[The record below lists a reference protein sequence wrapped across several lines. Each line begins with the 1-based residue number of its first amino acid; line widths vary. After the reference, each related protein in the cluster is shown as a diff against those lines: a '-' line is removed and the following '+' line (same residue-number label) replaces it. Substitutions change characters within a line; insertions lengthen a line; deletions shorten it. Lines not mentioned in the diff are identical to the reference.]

1 MTLFCNS
8 LRPRRRVRSIIFL
21 VFSWFLFA
29 PVLTFAQD
37 RFSPWVDS
45 VFNSLSAEDRIAQLF
60 IIRAYS
66 ARNAVY
72 DDSLAAI
79 VRNYNPGGLCFFQ
92 GSPVRQASLVNRL
105 QDSVRTPMIISID
118 AEWGLGMRLDSAFSF
133 PRQIALGA
141 VKNDSLIY
149 KMGRIIGKD
158 CRRMGIH
165 FNFAPVAD
173 INNNPRNP
181 VIGFRSFGEERTK
194 VAAKSILYMKGM
206 QDEGILPTG
215 KHFPGHGDTDF
226 DSHYTL
232 PLINHDRKRLDS
244 IELYPFRA
252 LIGAGLQGIMVAHLY
267 MPQLDTTPNTATT
280 LSPVVITGLLR
291 NELGFKGYVVTD
303 ALDMQGVTK
312 YFKPGEIEV
321 RALLAGNDILLLPQH
336 IDLAIRGIKTAID
349 SGLISPDL
357 LAYKCKRILALKENL
372 GLDKPREI
380 LTKGLIRDINAPA
393 SAALASV
400 MVKESLTLL
409 SNPLQILP
417 IQYSNRRKIAVLS
430 IGDTMP
436 DLFAQTLSQYADITA
451 FRLPKQFGKNNID
464 SIIRKVSPFD
474 LLIAGVYGISSNPGT
489 SYGIT
494 ASVKQVV
501 DSLSAVHRTIL
512 TLFGTPYALNMF
524 TYPQKCEAVIIAYQ
538 DNAQTRRCAAEA
550 IFGGIPLQGTL
561 PVSTTFRPAGTS
573 ETTEKSRLESAYP
586 EELGIPSEAL
596 YAIDSIVNDG
606 IAGKAFPGCQVLL
619 AKQGRVFFEKSYGNP
634 SYGDSLITGNQNLY
648 DLASITKIAATTL
661 AIMKLYDEQKIALD
675 DRLEKFL
682 PETKGTD
689 KAHLKIGDIL
699 AHQAGLQDWIPFYK
713 NTLKHHKPDPDWYR
727 NVPGDR
733 FTVPVC
739 RDLYI
744 RDNYHEII
752 LEEILR
758 SPLKKEG
765 KYKYSDL
772 GFYLLRMAVERIA
785 EQPFEQYLSKEF
797 YKPLGLQT
805 MTFNPLEK
813 FPVERIMPTE
823 DDQAF
828 RHQLLRGYVHDP
840 GAAMLGGISGHAG
853 LFSNARDLAVILQ
866 MLLNKGS
873 YGGRKYLTP
882 ATVEKF
888 TAAWDTENHNRRSPG
903 FDNPLPEPS
912 ASGPSCIAASALSF
926 GHSGFTGTYVWADP
940 KYDLLYVFL
949 SNRVFPDASNNKLSG
964 MNIRTNIHQKVY
976 EILINSESKLLPLQ
990 NESN

>member
-1 MTLFCNS
+1 MNLLRNS
-8 LRPRRRVRSIIFL
+8 LAHIRQLRDMTPL
-21 VFSWFLFA
+21 LFSCIMFTPL
-29 PVLTFAQD
+29 LTSAQD
-37 RFSPWVDS
+37 KFSPWVDS
-45 VFNSLSAEDRIAQLF
+45 VYSSLSAEERIAQLF

-66 ARNAVY
+66 AKTNVY

-79 VRNYNPGGLCFFQ
+79 VRKYKPGGLCFFQ

-133 PRQIALGA
+133 PRQIALGSI
-141 VKNDSLIY
+141 KHDTLIY
-149 KMGRIIGKD
+149 NMGRIIGKD

-173 INNNPRNP
+173 VNNNPLNP
-181 VIGFRSFGEERTK
+181 VIGFRSFGEDRRK
-194 VAAKSILYMKGM
+194 VAGKSILFMKGM
-206 QDEGILPTG
+206 QDEGILPAG

-252 LIGAGLQGIMVAHLY
+252 LIREGLQGIMVAHLY

-291 NELGFKGYVVTD
+291 NEMGFKGYVVTD

-321 RALLAGNDILLLPQH
+321 KALLAGNDILLLPQH
-336 IDLAIRGIKTAID
+336 IDLAINGIKTAID
-349 SGLISPDL
+349 SGRISPEL
-357 LAYKCKRILALKENL
+357 LEYKCKRILALKEKL
-372 GLDKPREI
+372 GLDKPQKILTEGLTREI
-380 LTKGLIRDINAPA
+380 NSPG
-393 SAALASV
+393 SAALASA

-417 IQYSNRRKIAVLS
+417 IQYSDRRKIAVLS

-436 DLFAQTLSQYADITA
+436 DLFAQSLARYADITA
-451 FRLPKQFGKNNID
+451 FRLPKQFRKNDID
-464 SIIRKVSPFD
+464 SIIGKLSPFD
-474 LLIAGVYGISSNPGT
+474 LVIAGVYGISSNPGI

-494 ASVKQVV
+494 APVKQVV
-501 DSLSAVHRTIL
+501 DSLSNIHRTIL

-538 DNAQTRRCAAEA
+538 DNALTRRCAAGA

-573 ETTEKSRLESAYP
+573 ETTEKTRLETAHP
-586 EELGIPSEAL
+586 EEIGIPSEAL
-596 YAIDSIVNDG
+596 YTIDSIVNDG
-606 IAGKAFPGCQVLL
+606 ISNGAYPGCQVLL
-619 AKQGRVFFEKSYGNP
+619 AKHGKVFFEKAYGNP
-634 SYGDSLITGNQNLY
+634 SCGDSMVTGNHNLY

-661 AIMKLYDEQKIALD
+661 AIMKLYDERKITLN

-682 PETKGTD
+682 PETTGTD
-689 KAHLKIGDIL
+689 KAHLKIGDIM

-713 NTLKHHKPDPDWYR
+713 NTLKHHKPDPHWYR
-727 NVPGDR
+727 HQPADR
-733 FTVPVC
+733 FSVPVC

-744 RDNYHEII
+744 RDNYHEVI

-765 KYKYSDL
+765 KYRYSDL
-772 GFYLLRMAVERIA
+772 GFYLLRIVVERIT
-785 EQPFEQYLSKEF
+785 EEPFEQYLSKEF

-823 DDQAF
+823 DDHAF
-828 RHQLLRGYVHDP
+828 RHQWIRGYVHDP

-853 LFSNARDLAVILQ
+853 LFSNAGDLAVILQ

-873 YGGRKYLTP
+873 YGGHQYLAP

-888 TAAWDTENHNRRSPG
+888 TSAWDADNHNRRSPG
-903 FDNPLPEPS
+903 FDKPLLEPS
-912 ASGPSCIAASALSF
+912 ASGPSCISASPLSF

-949 SNRVFPDASNNKLSG
+949 SNRVCPDASNNKLSG
-964 MNIRTNIHQKVY
+964 MNIRTSIHQKVY
-976 EILINSESKLLPLQ
+976 DLLINSESKSLPLQ